1 MAFIEFKS
9 DLFICNQYVSINGYE
24 SGLAAINSGIPQ
36 GSVLGP
42 LLFLIN
48 INDLDQVIKFCK
60 DHHFHVWVTLSKNHL
75 KVDLNFP
82 VNCLNANKISLNGK
96 KN

>member
-1 MAFIEFKS
+1 MEFKS
-9 DLFICNQYVSINGYE
+9 YLFICNQYVSINEYE

-36 GSVLGP
+36 ESVLGP
-42 LLFLIN
+42 AVFLIN

-60 DHHFHVWVTLSKNHL
+60 DHHFHVWVTLSKKHL
-75 KVDLNFP
+75 KADLNYP
-82 VNCLNANKISLNGK
+82 VNCLNANKTSLSGK